1 MDLHVIGPLASPAER
16 AAVDRVLGPPDSGWR
31 GGGRDTLLEGH
42 VARGG
47 HDARSR
53 RDLLLPALHA
63 LQDRVGQITQPG
75 LNYVCRRLSVPP
87 AEAYGVATF
96 YALFATRPRAP
107 AVAHVCD
114 DIACRLAG
122 AEQICA
128 DLERALGPAGEAARD
143 GTVGWLRSPCLGLCE
158 RAPAAMFTIAGETP
172 IRTTAAPIDAAG
184 VLIRLEESV
193 GPAVAGDGRSSR
205 PRTTVSQPDLGSM
218 AAIRA
223 AARAS
228 VPQLGEPQLQLL
240 RRVGMVDPTSL
251 DDYLAHRGYVAL
263 QQALALG
270 PEAVIA
276 EVTESRLVGRGGAA
290 FPTGRKWSA
299 VATQPVQ
306 PHYVVCNADES
317 EPGTFK
323 DRVLMELDPF
333 AVIESI
339 SIEGFATGASQGY
352 LYIRGEYPVA
362 EARIRGA
369 VESARAAGYLGPSV
383 AGSDFAFD
391 IEVRRG
397 AGAYICGEE
406 TALFES
412 IEGKRGEPRNKPPFP
427 VEVGLFGKPTAVN
440 NVETLVNL
448 LAILEDGAGGG
459 ARFAAVGTEGSTGPK
474 LFCLSGNVGRP
485 GLYEVPFGTTLGQLL
500 ELGGGVP
507 DGRAIRAILLGGAAG
522 VFVGSDVLDTPLTF
536 EGTRAIG
543 ATLGSGVVMVF
554 DETADLVGTLRR
566 IAAFFRDESCG
577 QCVPCRVGTVRQ
589 EELLARLADRVG
601 VRSREDELQLLGDIG
616 QAMRDASI
624 CGLGQTASSAIE
636 SALRQ
641 PELVAL

>member
-1 MDLHVIGPLASPAER
+1 MDLHVIGPLATPAER
-16 AAVDRVLGPPDSGWR
+16 AAVDEVLGPPDSGWR
-31 GGGRDTLLEGH
+31 GGGRNVLTEGH
-42 VARGG
+42 VAQGG
-47 HDARSR
+47 HEARSR

-63 LQDRVGQITQPG
+63 LQDRIGQITQPG

-96 YALFATRPRAP
+96 YALFATRPRPP

-122 AEQICA
+122 AEQACA
-128 DLERALGPAGEAARD
+128 DLERALGPAGGAARD

-172 IRTTAAPIDAAG
+172 IRATAAPIDAAG
-184 VLIRLEESV
+184 VLLRLEESV
-193 GPAVAGDGRSSR
+193 GPGATRPPTLPPANGAAGDDG
-205 PRTTVSQPDLGSM
+205 VM
-218 AAIRA
+218 AAVRPA
-223 AARAS
+223 SRAS
-228 VPQLGEPQLQLL
+228 VPQMGEPQLQLL

-251 DDYLAHRGYVAL
+251 ADYVAHRGYQAL
-263 QQALALG
+263 GQALAMG
-270 PEAVIA
+270 PEAVIQ
-276 EVTESRLVGRGGAA
+276 EVTISKLVGRGGAA

-299 VATQPVQ
+299 VAVQPAQ

-333 AVIESI
+333 AVVESMT
-339 SIEGFATGASQGY
+339 IEGFATRASKGY
-352 LYIRGEYPVA
+352 LYIRGEYPLA
-362 EARIRGA
+362 ESRIRGA
-369 VESARAAGYLGPSV
+369 LEAARGAGYLGPSV

-440 NVETLVNL
+440 NVETLANV
-448 LAILEDGAGGG
+448 LAILEDGPGGG

-474 LFCLSGNVGRP
+474 LFCLSGNVARP

-500 ELGGGVP
+500 DLGGGVP
-507 DGRAIRAILLGGAAG
+507 DGRPIRAILLGGAAG
-522 VFVGSDVLDTPLTF
+522 VFVGPDVLETPLTF

-589 EELLARLADRVG
+589 EELLARLADGVG
-601 VRSREDELQLLGDIG
+601 VRSRDDELRLLADIG